1 MNIAI
6 IDYRSGNL
14 HSAMKSF
21 QFATSDLKNARVKVT
36 SCYKDILKADKVVL
50 PGVGSFSF
58 CKSKLLENTDVYKAL
73 FDRVVEQKTP
83 FLGICVGM
91 QLLYQT
97 SDESPNAKGLGL
109 LTGKVKLLENA
120 PRIPQMQWNQI
131 ELEGDSPLL
140 RGLNDEWFY
149 FVHSYAAEQNHL
161 QSTTIATCV
170 YGSSVIAAVQ
180 KGLIFGTQFHPE
192 KSGKAG
198 QSLLQN
204 FLKICERTV

>member
-1 MNIAI
+1 MVKVAVL
-6 IDYRSGNL
+6 DYGIGNL
-14 HSAMKSF
+14 RSAQKAFEISG
-21 QFATSDLKNARVKVT
+21 AEAHLT
-36 SCYKDILKADKVVL
+36 ADKGLVLASDGVVL
-50 PGVGSFSF
+50 PGVGNFGK
-58 CKSKLLENTDVYKAL
+58 CAKAL
-73 FDRVVEQKTP
+73 TDSGVRELALLAVKTGLP

-131 ELEGDSPLL
+131 QLEGDSPLL
-140 RGLNDEWFY
+140 RGLEDEWFY

-161 QSTTIATCV
+161 QNVTIATCA

-198 QSLLQN
+198 QLLLQN
-204 FLKICERTV
+204 FLKICERDV

>member
-1 MNIAI
+1 MVKVAVL
-6 IDYRSGNL
+6 DYGIGNL
-14 HSAMKSF
+14 RSAQKAFEISG
-21 QFATSDLKNARVKVT
+21 AEARLT
-36 SCYKDILKADKVVL
+36 ADKDLVLAADGVVL
-50 PGVGSFSF
+50 PGVGNFGK
-58 CKSKLLENTDVYKAL
+58 CAKAL
-73 FDRVVEQKTP
+73 TDSGVRELALLAVENGLP

-91 QLLYQT
+91 QLLYET

-131 ELEGDSPLL
+131 QLEGDSPLL

>member
-1 MNIAI
+1 MVKVAVL
-6 IDYRSGNL
+6 DYGIGNL
-14 HSAMKSF
+14 RSAQKAFEISG
-21 QFATSDLKNARVKVT
+21 AEAHLTADTDLVLDSDG
-36 SCYKDILKADKVVL
+36 VVL
-50 PGVGSFSF
+50 PGVGNFGK
-58 CKSKLLENTDVYKAL
+58 CAKAL
-73 FDRVVEQKTP
+73 TDSGVRELALLAVENGLP

-91 QLLYQT
+91 QLLYET

-131 ELEGDSPLL
+131 QLEGDSPLL

>member
-1 MNIAI
+1 MVKVAVL
-6 IDYRSGNL
+6 DYGIGNL
-14 HSAMKSF
+14 RSAQKAFEISG
-21 QFATSDLKNARVKVT
+21 AEAHLT
-36 SCYKDILKADKVVL
+36 ADKDLVLASDGVVL
-50 PGVGSFSF
+50 PGVGNFGK
-58 CKSKLLENTDVYKAL
+58 CAKAL
-73 FDRVVEQKTP
+73 TDSGVRELALLAVKTGLP

-131 ELEGDSPLL
+131 QLEGDSPLL
-140 RGLNDEWFY
+140 RGLEDEWFY

-161 QSTTIATCV
+161 QNVTIATCA

-198 QSLLQN
+198 QLLLQN
-204 FLKICERTV
+204 FLKICERDV

>member
-1 MNIAI
+1 
-6 IDYRSGNL
+6 
-14 HSAMKSF
+14 
-21 QFATSDLKNARVKVT
+21 
-36 SCYKDILKADKVVL
+36 
-50 PGVGSFSF
+50 
-58 CKSKLLENTDVYKAL
+58 
-73 FDRVVEQKTP
+73 
-83 FLGICVGM
+83 M
-91 QLLYQT
+91 QLLYET

-131 ELEGDSPLL
+131 QLEGDSPLL

-198 QSLLQN
+198 QSLLQ
-204 FLKICERTV
+204 LSLIHI

>member
-1 MNIAI
+1 MVKVAVL
-6 IDYRSGNL
+6 DYGIGNL
-14 HSAMKSF
+14 RSAQKAFEISG
-21 QFATSDLKNARVKVT
+21 AEAHLT
-36 SCYKDILKADKVVL
+36 ADKDLVLASDGVVL
-50 PGVGSFSF
+50 PGVGNFGK
-58 CKSKLLENTDVYKAL
+58 CAKAL
-73 FDRVVEQKTP
+73 TDSGVRELALLAVKTGLP

-91 QLLYQT
+91 QLLYET
-97 SDESPNAKGLGL
+97 SDESPNAKGLGFL
-109 LTGKVKLLENA
+109 AGKVKLLENA

-131 ELEGDSPLL
+131 QLEADSPLL
-140 RGLNDEWFY
+140 RGLEDEWFY

-161 QSTTIATCV
+161 PNTTIATCA

-204 FLKICERTV
+204 FLRICERTV

>member
-1 MNIAI
+1 MTKVAVL
-6 IDYRSGNL
+6 DYGIGNL
-14 HSAMKSF
+14 RSAQKVFEISG
-21 QFATSDLKNARVKVT
+21 AEAYLTSD
-36 SCYKDILKADKVVL
+36 KDLVLSADGVVL
-50 PGVGSFSF
+50 PGVGNFGN
-58 CKSKLLENTDVYKAL
+58 CAKAL
-73 FDRVVEQKTP
+73 TDTGVRELALLAVENGLP

-91 QLLYQT
+91 QLLYET

-120 PRIPQMQWNQI
+120 PRIPQMQWNKIQ
-131 ELEGDSPLL
+131 LEGDSPLL

-198 QSLLQN
+198 QLLLQN

>member
-1 MNIAI
+1 MQSLT
-6 IDYRSGNL
+6 DSGVREL
-14 HSAMKSF
+14 A
-21 QFATSDLKNARVKVT
+21 
-36 SCYKDILKADKVVL
+36 
-50 PGVGSFSF
+50 
-58 CKSKLLENTDVYKAL
+58 LLAVENGL
-73 FDRVVEQKTP
+73 P

-91 QLLYQT
+91 QLLYET

-131 ELEGDSPLL
+131 QLEGDSPLL

-161 QSTTIATCV
+161 EGTTIATCT

-180 KGLIFGTQFHPE
+180 KDLVFGTQFHPE

-198 QSLLQN
+198 RLLLQN